1 MPAFYKLTEMKKI
14 ILALISAIVFSV
26 AADAQDYK
34 TGVGLRLGTSVGVT
48 AKHFV
53 GERSAFEGL
62 LTTRWQGLEITGL
75 YEIHNNA
82 FDVDRLNWYFGF
94 GGHFGFYNGDHTP
107 WGEEGNNYT
116 IVGIDGIIGM
126 EYSFVDVPIGFS
138 LDWKPMFNLTGY
150 TGFWGDALALSVRYN
165 F

>member
-1 MPAFYKLTEMKKI
+1 MKKLTI
-14 ILALISAIVFSV
+14 VLTLAIFITSLSS
-26 AADAQDYK
+26 AQDYK
-34 TGVGLRLGTSVGVT
+34 NAAGIRLGTSIGGT
-48 AKHFV
+48 IKHFV

-82 FDVDRLNWYFGF
+82 FDVSRLNWFFGF
-94 GGHFGFYNGDHTP
+94 GGHLGFYNGDHTT
-107 WGEEGNNYT
+107 WGEEGTNYI

-126 EYSFVDVPIGFS
+126 DYSFEDVPINLS

-150 TGFWGDALALSVRYN
+150 TGFWGDALALSVRYT